1 MIIKI
6 KYPVMKQTILL
17 YIFLSFSCTIFAQN
31 KDTWISFWD
40 NDTTHIGFKDKIGNI
55 KIAPK
60 FMGLTSANKFDDIIV
75 VSEEVKGTWTSY
87 YLTKSG
93 KIVGRDSLY
102 IYDNGP
108 DCENESFIRFKD
120 SKTDKMGF
128 FNGDGKIIIPAEYSD
143 LTRARNGM
151 IIALKDAVKE
161 KDGEHFFWTGGKEFL
176 IDINNKILI
185 ENFGY
190 NDELNFYS
198 LQKSKEKNP
207 DPIRDNFLGVDGQYY
222 SFINFDK
229 EFKEWLKN
237 ILLTDL
243 SKENLLK
250 HSYDKITYWKKKDD
264 DDSWITKPKGEFFKQ
279 NYNRIKEKLLELK
292 STNCDYFISAESLNK
307 FIYEAEEY
315 EQYFDNCRQAK
326 DWINPLKNIVISP
339 QNKKDFGQDHFEFL
353 RTENGYK
360 LISVSSRKEK
370 LK

>member
-1 MIIKI
+1 MKKIII
-6 KYPVMKQTILL
+6 L
-17 YIFLSFSCTIFAQN
+17 YIFLCLNFTLSAQN

-40 NDTTHIGFKDKIGNI
+40 KDATHLGFKDKSGNI

-60 FMGLTSANKFDDIIV
+60 FMGLTFANKFDDIIV
-75 VSEEVKGTWTSY
+75 VSEEVNETWKSY
-87 YLTKSG
+87 YLTKTG

-102 IYDNGP
+102 VFDNGP
-108 DCENESFIRFKD
+108 DCENEGFIRFSD
-120 SKTDKMGF
+120 PKTDKMGF
-128 FNGDGKIIIPAEYSD
+128 FNGDGKIVIPAEYSH
-143 LTRARNGM
+143 LTNVRNGM
-151 IIALKDAVKE
+151 IIALKDAAKE

-198 LQKSKEKNP
+198 LEKSKEKNP
-207 DPIRDNFLGVDGQYY
+207 DPVRDNFLGVDGQYY

-237 ILLTDL
+237 VLLTDL

-264 DDSWITKPKGEFFKQ
+264 DGWITKPKTSFITQ
-279 NYNRIKEKLLELK
+279 NYKAIKAKLLELK
-292 STNCDYFISAESLNK
+292 SANCDYHIFSESLNK
-307 FIYEAEEY
+307 FIFEADEY
-315 EQYFDNCRQAK
+315 DQYFDNCRQAK
-326 DWINPLKNIVISP
+326 DWINPVKNIVISP
-339 QNKKDFGQDHFEFL
+339 KDKNESGQDHFEFL

-360 LISVSSRKEK
+360 LISASSRKED

>member
-1 MIIKI
+1 MKKII
-6 KYPVMKQTILL
+6 ILYL
-17 YIFLSFSCTIFAQN
+17 FLCLNFTLSAQN

-40 NDTTHIGFKDKIGNI
+40 KDTTHLGFKDKNGNI
-55 KIAPK
+55 KIEPK
-60 FMGLTSANKFDDIIV
+60 FMGMTIAHKFENIIV
-75 VSEEVKGTWTSY
+75 VSEEENENWKSY
-87 YLTKSG
+87 YLTKTG

-102 IYDNGP
+102 VFDNGP
-108 DCENESFIRFKD
+108 DCENEGFIRFND
-120 SKTDKMGF
+120 PKTDKMGL
-128 FNGDGKIIIPAEYSD
+128 FNGDGKIVIPAEYSD
-143 LTRARNGM
+143 LTRVRNGM

-185 ENFGY
+185 ENFGF

-207 DPIRDNFLGVDGQYY
+207 DPVRDNFLGIDGQYY

-250 HSYDKITYWKKKDD
+250 HSYDEITYWKKKDD
-264 DDSWITKPKGEFFKQ
+264 DGWITKPKEAFMKL
-279 NYNRIKEKLLELK
+279 NYKLIKAKLLELK
-292 STNCDYFISAESLNK
+292 SANCDYQIFSESLNK
-307 FIYEAEEY
+307 FIYEADEY
-315 EQYFDNCRQAK
+315 DQYFDNCRQAK
-326 DWINPLKNIVISP
+326 DWINPVKNIVISP
-339 QNKKDFGQDHFEFL
+339 QNKNESGQDHFEFL

-360 LISVSSRKEK
+360 LISASSRKED

>member
-1 MIIKI
+1 MKKII
-6 KYPVMKQTILL
+6 ILYL
-17 YIFLSFSCTIFAQN
+17 FLCLNFTLSAQN

-40 NDTTHIGFKDKIGNI
+40 KDTTHLGFKDKNGNI
-55 KIAPK
+55 KIEPK
-60 FMGLTSANKFDDIIV
+60 FMGMTIAHKFENIIA
-75 VSEEVKGTWTSY
+75 VSEEENENWKSY
-87 YLTKSG
+87 YLTKTG

-102 IYDNGP
+102 VFDNGP
-108 DCENESFIRFKD
+108 DCENEGFIRFND
-120 SKTDKMGF
+120 PKTDKMGL
-128 FNGDGKIIIPAEYSD
+128 FNGDGKIVIPAEYSD
-143 LTRARNGM
+143 LTRVRNGM

-185 ENFGY
+185 ENFGF

-198 LQKSKEKNP
+198 LEKSKEKNP
-207 DPIRDNFLGVDGQYY
+207 DPVRDNFLGVDGQYY

-264 DDSWITKPKGEFFKQ
+264 DGWITTPKEAFIKL
-279 NYNRIKEKLLELK
+279 NYKLIKAKLLELK
-292 STNCDYFISAESLNK
+292 SANCDYHIFSESLNK
-307 FIYEAEEY
+307 FIFEADEY
-315 EQYFDNCRQAK
+315 DQYFDNCRQPK
-326 DWINPLKNIVISP
+326 DWINPVKNIVISP
-339 QNKKDFGQDHFEFL
+339 QNKNESGQDHFEFI

-360 LISVSSRKEK
+360 LISASSRKED

>member
-1 MIIKI
+1 MKKII
-6 KYPVMKQTILL
+6 L
-17 YIFLSFSCTIFAQN
+17 YIFLCLNFTLSAQN

-40 NDTTHIGFKDKIGNI
+40 KDTTHLGFKDKNGNI
-55 KIAPK
+55 KIEPK
-60 FMGLTSANKFDDIIV
+60 FMGMTIAHKFENIIA
-75 VSEEVKGTWTSY
+75 VSEEVNENWKSY
-87 YLTKSG
+87 YLTKTG

-102 IYDNGP
+102 VFDNGP
-108 DCENESFIRFKD
+108 DCENEGFIRFND
-120 SKTDKMGF
+120 PKTDKMGL
-128 FNGDGKIIIPAEYSD
+128 FNGDGKIVIPAEYSD
-143 LTRARNGM
+143 LTRVRNGM

-185 ENFGY
+185 ENFGF

-198 LQKSKEKNP
+198 LEKSKEKNP

-250 HSYDKITYWKKKDD
+250 HSYENITYWKKKDD
-264 DDSWITKPKGEFFKQ
+264 DGWITKPKTSFITQ
-279 NYNRIKEKLLELK
+279 NYKVIKSKLLELK
-292 STNCDYFISAESLNK
+292 SANCDYHIFTESLNK
-307 FIYEAEEY
+307 FIFEADEY
-315 EQYFDNCRQAK
+315 DQYFDNCRQAK
-326 DWINPLKNIVISP
+326 DWINPVKNIVISP
-339 QNKKDFGQDHFEFL
+339 QNKKDLGQDHFEFL

-360 LISVSSRKEK
+360 LISVSSAKEN

>member
-1 MIIKI
+1 MKKII
-6 KYPVMKQTILL
+6 ILYL
-17 YIFLSFSCTIFAQN
+17 FLCLNFTLSAQN

-40 NDTTHIGFKDKIGNI
+40 KDTTHLGFKDKNGNI
-55 KIAPK
+55 KIEPK
-60 FMGLTSANKFDDIIV
+60 FMGMTIAHKFENIIA
-75 VSEEVKGTWTSY
+75 VSEEENENWKSY
-87 YLTKSG
+87 YLTKTG

-102 IYDNGP
+102 VFDNGP
-108 DCENESFIRFKD
+108 DCENEGFIRFND
-120 SKTDKMGF
+120 PKTDKMGM
-128 FNGDGKIIIPAEYSD
+128 FNGDGKIVIPAEYSD
-143 LTRARNGM
+143 LTRVRNGM

-185 ENFGY
+185 ENFGF

-198 LQKSKEKNP
+198 LEKSKEKNP
-207 DPIRDNFLGVDGQYY
+207 DPVRDNFLGIDGQYY

-250 HSYDKITYWKKKDD
+250 HSYDEITYWKKKDD
-264 DDSWITKPKGEFFKQ
+264 DGWITKPKEAFMKL
-279 NYNRIKEKLLELK
+279 NYKLIKAKLLELK
-292 STNCDYFISAESLNK
+292 SANCDYQIFSESLNK
-307 FIYEAEEY
+307 FIYEADEY
-315 EQYFDNCRQAK
+315 DQYFDNCRQAK
-326 DWINPLKNIVISP
+326 DWINPVKNIVISP
-339 QNKKDFGQDHFEFL
+339 QNKNESGQDHFEFL

-360 LISVSSRKEK
+360 LISASSRKED

>member
-1 MIIKI
+1 
-6 KYPVMKQTILL
+6 MKQTILL
-17 YIFLSFSCTIFAQN
+17 YIFLSLSCSLLAQN
-31 KDTWISFWD
+31 NDIWISFWD
-40 NDTTHIGFKDKIGNI
+40 KDTTHLGFKDQSGNI
-55 KIAPK
+55 KIEPR
-60 FMGLTSANKFDDIIV
+60 FMGMTIANQFENIIA
-75 VSEEVKGTWTSY
+75 VSEEENGSWKNY
-87 YLTKSG
+87 YLTKTG

-102 IYDNGP
+102 VFDNGP
-108 DCENESFIRFKD
+108 DCENEGFIRFND
-120 SKTDKMGF
+120 PKTDKMGF
-128 FNGDGKIIIPAEYSD
+128 FNADGKIVIPAEYSD
-143 LTRARNGM
+143 LTRVRNGM

-198 LQKSKEKNP
+198 LEKSKEKNP

-237 ILLTDL
+237 KLLTDL

-264 DDSWITKPKGEFFKQ
+264 DGWITKSKASFIQQ
-279 NYNRIKEKLLELK
+279 NYKIIKAKLLELK
-292 STNCDYFISAESLNK
+292 SANCDYHIFSESLNK
-307 FIYEAEEY
+307 FIFEADEY
-315 EQYFDNCRQAK
+315 DQFFDNCRQPK
-326 DWINPLKNIVISP
+326 DWINPVKNIVISP
-339 QNKKDFGQDHFEFL
+339 QDKNESGQDHFEFL
-353 RTENGYK
+353 RTKNGYK
-360 LISVSSRKEK
+360 LISASSRKED

>member
-1 MIIKI
+1 MKKIII
-6 KYPVMKQTILL
+6 L
-17 YIFLSFSCTIFAQN
+17 YIFLCLNFTLSAQN

-40 NDTTHIGFKDKIGNI
+40 KDTTHLGFKDKSGNI

-60 FMGLTSANKFDDIIV
+60 FMGLTFANKFDDIIV
-75 VSEEVKGTWTSY
+75 VSEEVNETWKSY
-87 YLTKSG
+87 YLTKTG

-102 IYDNGP
+102 IFDNGA
-108 DCENESFIRFKD
+108 DCENEGFIRFND
-120 SKTDKMGF
+120 HKTDKMGC
-128 FNGDGKIIIPAEYSD
+128 FNGDGKIVIPAEYSH
-143 LTRARNGM
+143 LTNVRNGM

-198 LQKSKEKNP
+198 LEKSKEKNP

-237 ILLTDL
+237 VLLTDL

-250 HSYDKITYWKKKDD
+250 HSYDNITYWKKKDD
-264 DDSWITKPKGEFFKQ
+264 DGWITKPKEAFMKL
-279 NYNRIKEKLLELK
+279 NYKLIKAKLLELK
-292 STNCDYFISAESLNK
+292 PANCDYHIFSESLNK
-307 FIYEAEEY
+307 FIFEANEY
-315 EQYFDNCRQAK
+315 DQYFDNCRQAK
-326 DWINPLKNIVISP
+326 DWINPVKNIVISP
-339 QNKKDFGQDHFEFL
+339 KDKNESGQDHFEFL
-353 RTENGYK
+353 RTKNGYK
-360 LISVSSRKEK
+360 LISASSRKED

>member
-1 MIIKI
+1 M
-6 KYPVMKQTILL
+6 L
-17 YIFLSFSCTIFAQN
+17 YLFLCLNFTLSAQN

-40 NDTTHIGFKDKIGNI
+40 KDTTHLGFKDKNGNI
-55 KIAPK
+55 KIEPK
-60 FMGLTSANKFDDIIV
+60 FMGMTIAHKFENIIA
-75 VSEEVKGTWTSY
+75 VSEEENENWKSY
-87 YLTKSG
+87 YLTKTG

-102 IYDNGP
+102 VFDNGP
-108 DCENESFIRFKD
+108 DCENEGFIRFND
-120 SKTDKMGF
+120 PKTDKMGM
-128 FNGDGKIIIPAEYSD
+128 FNGDGKIVIPAEYSD
-143 LTRARNGM
+143 LTRVRNGM

-185 ENFGY
+185 ENFGF

-198 LQKSKEKNP
+198 LEKSKEKNP
-207 DPIRDNFLGVDGQYY
+207 DPVRDNFLGIDGQYY

-250 HSYDKITYWKKKDD
+250 HSYDEITYWKKKDD
-264 DDSWITKPKGEFFKQ
+264 DGWITKPKEAFMKL
-279 NYNRIKEKLLELK
+279 NYKLIKAKLLELK
-292 STNCDYFISAESLNK
+292 SANCDYQIFSESLNK
-307 FIYEAEEY
+307 FIYEADEY
-315 EQYFDNCRQAK
+315 DQYFDNCRQAK
-326 DWINPLKNIVISP
+326 DWINPVKNIVISP
-339 QNKKDFGQDHFEFL
+339 QNKNESGQDHFEFL

-360 LISVSSRKEK
+360 LISASSRKED

>member
-1 MIIKI
+1 MKKIII
-6 KYPVMKQTILL
+6 L
-17 YIFLSFSCTIFAQN
+17 YIFLCLNFTLSAQN

-40 NDTTHIGFKDKIGNI
+40 KDTTHLGFKDKSGNI

-60 FMGLTSANKFDDIIV
+60 FMGLTFANKFDDIIV
-75 VSEEVKGTWTSY
+75 VSEEVNESWKSY
-87 YLTKSG
+87 YLTKTG

-102 IYDNGP
+102 VFDNGP
-108 DCENESFIRFKD
+108 DCENEGFIRFND
-120 SKTDKMGF
+120 HKTDKMGF
-128 FNGDGKIIIPAEYSD
+128 FNGDGKIVIPAEYSH
-143 LTRARNGM
+143 LTNVRNGM

-161 KDGEHFFWTGGKEFL
+161 KDGEHFFWTRGKEFL

-198 LQKSKEKNP
+198 LEKSKEKNP

-237 ILLTDL
+237 VLLTDL

-250 HSYDKITYWKKKDD
+250 HSYDNITYWKKKDD
-264 DDSWITKPKGEFFKQ
+264 DGWITKPKEAFMKL
-279 NYNRIKEKLLELK
+279 NYKLIKAKLLELK
-292 STNCDYFISAESLNK
+292 SANCDYHIFSESLNK
-307 FIYEAEEY
+307 FIFEANEY
-315 EQYFDNCRQAK
+315 DQYFDNCRQAK
-326 DWINPLKNIVISP
+326 DWINPVKNIVISP
-339 QNKKDFGQDHFEFL
+339 KDKNESGQDHFEFL
-353 RTENGYK
+353 RTKNGYK
-360 LISVSSRKEK
+360 LISASSRKED

>member
-1 MIIKI
+1 MKKIII
-6 KYPVMKQTILL
+6 L
-17 YIFLSFSCTIFAQN
+17 YIFLCLNFTLSAQN

-40 NDTTHIGFKDKIGNI
+40 KDTTHLGFKDKSGNI

-60 FMGLTSANKFDDIIV
+60 FMGLTFANKFDDIIV
-75 VSEEVKGTWTSY
+75 VSEEVNETWKSY
-87 YLTKSG
+87 YLTKTG

-102 IYDNGP
+102 IFDNGA
-108 DCENESFIRFKD
+108 DCENEGFIRFND
-120 SKTDKMGF
+120 HKTDKMGC
-128 FNGDGKIIIPAEYSD
+128 FNGDGKIVIPAEYSD
-143 LTRARNGM
+143 LTRVRNGM

-198 LQKSKEKNP
+198 LEKSKEKNP

-237 ILLTDL
+237 VLLTDL

-250 HSYDKITYWKKKDD
+250 HSYDNITYWKKKDD
-264 DDSWITKPKGEFFKQ
+264 DGWITRPKASFIEQ
-279 NYNRIKEKLLELK
+279 NYKLIKAKLLELK
-292 STNCDYFISAESLNK
+292 SANCDYHIFSESLNK
-307 FIYEAEEY
+307 FIFEANEY
-315 EQYFDNCRQAK
+315 DQYFDNCRQAK
-326 DWINPLKNIVISP
+326 DWINPVKNIVISP
-339 QNKKDFGQDHFEFL
+339 KDKNESGQDHFEFL
-353 RTENGYK
+353 RTKNGYK
-360 LISVSSRKEK
+360 LISASSRKED

>member
-1 MIIKI
+1 MKKII
-6 KYPVMKQTILL
+6 ILYL
-17 YIFLSFSCTIFAQN
+17 FLCLNFTLSAQN

-40 NDTTHIGFKDKIGNI
+40 KDTTHLGFKDKNGNI
-55 KIAPK
+55 KIEPK
-60 FMGLTSANKFDDIIV
+60 FMGMTIAHKFENIIA
-75 VSEEVKGTWTSY
+75 VSEEENENWKSY
-87 YLTKSG
+87 YLTKTG

-102 IYDNGP
+102 VFDNGP
-108 DCENESFIRFKD
+108 DCENEGFIRFND
-120 SKTDKMGF
+120 PKTDKMGL
-128 FNGDGKIIIPAEYSD
+128 FNGDGKIVIPAEYSD
-143 LTRARNGM
+143 LTRVRNGM

-185 ENFGY
+185 ENFGF

-198 LQKSKEKNP
+198 LEKSKEKNP
-207 DPIRDNFLGVDGQYY
+207 DPVRDNFLGVDGQYY

-264 DDSWITKPKGEFFKQ
+264 DSWITTPKEAFIKL
-279 NYNRIKEKLLELK
+279 NYKLIKAKLLELK
-292 STNCDYFISAESLNK
+292 SANCDYHIFSESLNK
-307 FIYEAEEY
+307 FIFEADEY
-315 EQYFDNCRQAK
+315 DQYFDNCRQPK
-326 DWINPLKNIVISP
+326 DWINPVKNIVISP
-339 QNKKDFGQDHFEFL
+339 QNKNESGQDHFEFI

-360 LISVSSRKEK
+360 LISASSRKED

>member
-1 MIIKI
+1 MKKII
-6 KYPVMKQTILL
+6 L
-17 YIFLSFSCTIFAQN
+17 YIFLCLNFTLSAQN
-31 KDTWISFWD
+31 NDAWISFWD
-40 NDTTHIGFKDKIGNI
+40 KDTTHLGFKDKSGNI
-55 KIAPK
+55 KIEPR
-60 FMGLTSANKFDDIIV
+60 FMGFTIAHKFENIIA
-75 VSEEVKGTWTSY
+75 VSEEENENWKSY
-87 YLTKSG
+87 YLTKTG

-102 IYDNGP
+102 VFDNGP
-108 DCENESFIRFKD
+108 DCENEGFIRFND
-120 SKTDKMGF
+120 PKTDKMGF
-128 FNGDGKIIIPAEYSD
+128 FNGDGKIVIPAEYSD
-143 LTRARNGM
+143 LTRVRNGM

-185 ENFGY
+185 ENFGF

-198 LQKSKEKNP
+198 LEKSKEKNP
-207 DPIRDNFLGVDGQYY
+207 DPVRDNFLGVDGQYY

-264 DDSWITKPKGEFFKQ
+264 DGWITKPKEAFMKL
-279 NYNRIKEKLLELK
+279 NYKLIKAKLLELK
-292 STNCDYFISAESLNK
+292 SANCDYHIFSESLNK
-307 FIYEAEEY
+307 FIYEADEY
-315 EQYFDNCRQAK
+315 DQYFDNCRQAK
-326 DWINPLKNIVISP
+326 DWINPVKNIVISP
-339 QNKKDFGQDHFEFL
+339 QNKNESGQDHFEFL

-360 LISVSSRKEK
+360 LISASSRKED

>member
-1 MIIKI
+1 MKKNII
-6 KYPVMKQTILL
+6 L
-17 YIFLSFSCTIFAQN
+17 YLFLCLNFTLSAQN

-40 NDTTHIGFKDKIGNI
+40 KDTTHLGFKDKNGNI
-55 KIAPK
+55 KIAPR
-60 FMGLTSANKFDDIIV
+60 FMGFTIAHKFENIIA
-75 VSEEVKGTWTSY
+75 VSEEENESWKNY
-87 YLTKSG
+87 YLTKTG

-102 IYDNGP
+102 VFDNGP
-108 DCENESFIRFKD
+108 DCENEGFIRFND
-120 SKTDKMGF
+120 PKTDKMGM
-128 FNGDGKIIIPAEYSD
+128 FNGDGKIVIPAQYSD
-143 LTRARNGM
+143 LTRVRNGM

-185 ENFGY
+185 ENFGF

-264 DDSWITKPKGEFFKQ
+264 DGWITKPKEAFMKL
-279 NYNRIKEKLLELK
+279 NYKLIKAKLLELK
-292 STNCDYFISAESLNK
+292 SANCDYQIFSESLNK
-307 FIYEAEEY
+307 FIYEADEY
-315 EQYFDNCRQAK
+315 DQYFDNCRQAK
-326 DWINPLKNIVISP
+326 DWINPVKNIVISP
-339 QNKKDFGQDHFEFL
+339 QNKNESGQDHFEFL

-360 LISVSSRKEK
+360 LISASSRKED